1 MKVFIDNDIAV
12 KLAQWGLLKRFA
24 QHLTKVGGAE
34 LYMVSTLKYRFKLA
48 EPTKAA
54 ALLGSTAAVKQLTDF
69 AAMCKPAKG
78 YNAAVAAALTDMPSV
93 DAGEATLFAAAAHF
107 DTALID
113 TGDKKALRAV
123 GSLGGTHLVTKA
135 LAGKIACLEQTMH
148 YLVVRWTFPDVSSA
162 VLSAPDA
169 DKSTYKCFSG
179 GLQQPEALSALQQ
192 RVQDLRPHCAGT
204 LSMTPFSWIA

>member
-48 EPTKAA
+48 EPAKAA
-54 ALLGSTAAVKQLTDF
+54 ALLGSAAAVTQLTDF
-69 AAMCKPAKG
+69 AGMCTPAKG
-78 YNAAVAAALTDMPSV
+78 HSAAVAAALTDMPSV

-107 DTALID
+107 DAALID

-148 YLVVRWTFPDVSSA
+148 YLAGRWTFSEVSKA
-162 VLSAPDA
+162 VHSVPDA
-169 DKSTYKCFSG
+169 DKSTYNCFN
-179 GLQQPEALSALQQ
+179 GLIQTAALAALQE
-192 RVQDLRPHCAGT
+192 RVDELRPHCAGT
-204 LSMTPFSWIA
+204 LSMTPFGWIA

>member
-12 KLAQWGLLKRFA
+12 KLAKWGLLKRFA
-24 QHLTKVGGAE
+24 QHLTKQGGAE

-48 EPTKAA
+48 EPAKAA
-54 ALLGSTAAVKQLTDF
+54 VLLGSLAAVTQLTEF
-69 AAMCKPAKG
+69 SAMCKPTIG
-78 YNAAVAAALTDMPSV
+78 YNAAVAAALTEMPSV

-107 DTALID
+107 DAALID

-123 GSLGGTHLVTKA
+123 GSLGGEHLVTEA

-148 YLVVRWTFPDVSSA
+148 YLVERWTFPDVSKA

-169 DKSTYKCFSG
+169 DKSTYKCFD
-179 GLQQPEALSALQQ
+179 GLLQLPALAALQGK
-192 RVQDLRPHCAGT
+192 VEELRPHCANT
-204 LSMTPFSWIA
+204 LSLAPFDWIA